1 MVKTNIRNQKYI
13 SIACHSCTVD
23 PQKKKPRAKTKDWSH
38 RESNTGRSRIF
49 AGLTKPDEPQA
60 TVIPLHYRTD
70 DKFVEFGIY
79 VPRHKICSRSF
90 HMVSSVNH
98 PRSHQTNLCFSRRK
112 VGDRDRRI
120 GVMEKE
126 QSRNLI
132 STTMPLSSRLTRQI
146 LDQDTITY
154 SIGMTNG
161 KAVGQD

>member
-1 MVKTNIRNQKYI
+1 MVKTNIRNQKSI

-60 TVIPLHYRTD
+60 TVIPLHYRTGD
-70 DKFVEFGIY
+70 RFVGLGIY
-79 VPRHKICSRSF
+79 VPKHKICSRSF

-112 VGDRDRRI
+112 VGDRDREESESWRKNNHAI
-120 GVMEKE
+120 SYPRPCR
-126 QSRNLI
+126 SRADSRDRY
-132 STTMPLSSRLTRQI
+132 STRTPSLTA
-146 LDQDTITY
+146 
-154 SIGMTNG
+154 S
-161 KAVGQD
+161 A